1 MALAKRN
8 AETLA
13 RSLRT
18 ALAPSGTLRD
28 KLSAA
33 ELHVAYGLAD
43 QADRAIEAARA
54 AMQAQGVTPA
64 APAAR
69 LIERLDTINRRF
81 REAQLAAKVNALGTF
96 GARLLDNKEEVV
108 LSVARRSRTLL
119 VVFSTMHNNFW
130 VSCPVLHCLLPT
142 GTVSVL
148 YLKDP
153 REMMYLCGLQTYG
166 ATFAALADGIR
177 SVARELAINDI
188 RVAAFSSGGYA
199 ALLMASLLEANA
211 YLGFSVRTDLS
222 PTSPLP
228 TDRYVMRKALRDA
241 AAAHLIDLKPM
252 LRERASP
259 KRGILYYGN
268 LARIDVAHARHLA
281 DLPDFIVKEVPN
293 TWHNTIVTLLAD
305 GTFEGILRRFLR

>member
-18 ALAPSGTLRD
+18 ALAPSGTLQD

-33 ELHVAYGLAD
+33 ELHVAYGLSD
-43 QADRAIEAARA
+43 QADRAIAAARA
-54 AMQAQGVTPA
+54 AMQAQGVTA
-64 APAAR
+64 SAPAAR
-69 LIERLDTINRRF
+69 LIQRLDAINRRF
-81 REAQLAAKVNALGTF
+81 REARLAAKVKALGPF
-96 GARLLDNKEEVV
+96 GARLLDNNDEAV
-108 LSVARRSRTLL
+108 LAVAKRSRTLL

-142 GTVSVL
+142 ETVSVL

-153 REMMYLCGLQTYG
+153 SEMMYLCGLKIYG
-166 ATFAALADGIR
+166 ATFAALSDGIL
-177 SVARELAINDI
+177 SVARELAIDDI

-199 ALLMASLLEANA
+199 ALLMASLLDANA

-222 PTSPLP
+222 PASPLP

-252 LRERASP
+252 LRQRASP

-281 DLPDFIVKEVPN
+281 DLPRFIAKEVPH

>member
-13 RSLRT
+13 RALRM

-33 ELHVAYGLAD
+33 ELHVAYALAD

-54 AMQAQGVTPA
+54 SMQAQGVSAA

-69 LIERLDTINRRF
+69 LVERLDTINRRF
-81 REAQLAAKVNALGTF
+81 REERLPAKVKALGTF
-96 GARLLDNKEEVV
+96 GTRLLDNNAEVV
-108 LSVARRSRTLL
+108 LSVAPGARTLL

-142 GTVSVL
+142 ASISVL

-153 REMMYLCGLQTYG
+153 REMMYLCGLKTYG
-166 ATFAALADGIR
+166 PAFAALADGIR
-177 SVARELAINDI
+177 SVARELAVQDI

-199 ALLMASLLEANA
+199 ALLMASLLDADG

-222 PTSPLP
+222 PGSPLP
-228 TDRYVMRKALRDA
+228 TDRYVMRRALREA
-241 AAAHLIDLKPM
+241 AAAHLIDLKPV

-268 LARIDVAHARHLA
+268 LARIDVAHATHLA
-281 DLPDFIVKEVPN
+281 DLPAFTVKEVPN